1 MLTKECRVCGRSN
14 ICSRALYLFDSGN
27 RKHLRY
33 VHMLTGLRLRNR
45 IDLPVMMCYCCQS
58 DIKTFMTF
66 RRQCLRNAKRWNPQV
81 KNEET
86 SQSETE
92 DKKTEPLV
100 EEKSIAPVDPTMNC
114 RRILPKRKSRGKLV
128 VREDNGTDL
137 NSDEDWEP
145 LQPVQVIVEQDKQ
158 SVCEEHQEKEERD
171 QLALTDD
178 EETEDP
184 NAKVKFEESDE
195 ENAIEPKV
203 ESSSWEEEE
212 EQKDDKR
219 MDRMRQP
226 KIQEYKCEICGVVK
240 NNKSS
245 LVRHHYTHTGERP
258 HPCKEC
264 PKAFLSGNEL
274 RAHILTQHTKEPP
287 FPCRYCDRRY
297 FSAIGRQ
304 KHERVHTNERPFVC
318 DQCGKAFTR
327 VCIMRQHMLT
337 HTGMRR
343 FKCDICDRSFTL
355 KKHLSTHYISNT
367 HKRNAEKAEAEKN
380 PSEKT
385 EMEFLT
391 IERNNIE
398 GI

>member
-1 MLTKECRVCGRSN
+1 MSICLLGCG
-14 ICSRALYLFDSGN
+14 
-27 RKHLRY
+27 
-33 VHMLTGLRLRNR
+33 NR